1 MAKRTTM
8 LPRGKQRDRSRDEQ
22 DMLLRS
28 AESLGRVIAELQRQL
43 EDVGMPMKAN
53 AMKRRK
59 KR

>member
-43 EDVGMPMKAN
+43 EDVGVPMKAN
-53 AMKRRK
+53 GMKRRK

>member
-8 LPRGKQRDRSRDEQ
+8 LPRGKQRDRSREED

-43 EDVGMPMKAN
+43 EDVGMSTNTKPT
-53 AMKRRK
+53 KRRK

>member
-43 EDVGMPMKAN
+43 EGVGVPMKAN